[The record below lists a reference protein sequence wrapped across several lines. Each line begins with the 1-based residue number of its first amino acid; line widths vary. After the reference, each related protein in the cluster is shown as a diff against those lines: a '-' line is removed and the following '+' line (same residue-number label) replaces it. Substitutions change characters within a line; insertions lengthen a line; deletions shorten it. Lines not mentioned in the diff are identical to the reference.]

1 MPATPPYVLNLILI
15 GTEGPLIK
23 TQRSNGMKIVFLMN
37 HIIMGG
43 LEKVLC
49 EYVKAIN
56 EYDDVDV
63 VVISQRR
70 VKESFFLDFFETH
83 NITLIDNIFPQHR
96 AHFFLCK
103 RIRKIVIKRKLQK
116 LFDKCDVIID
126 FANFSWS
133 RYISSINKPKLGWC
147 HGSSLVFDL
156 MTQMHNLNMYDK
168 IVCLTNSCATTVRQ
182 KYPHLSDKIVHLYNP
197 IDCKS
202 ISVQQQKSGSP
213 DPYFCA
219 VQRLDNDKDVATIIK
234 AFNIFSENH
243 PDVKLFIVGDGPLR
257 QSLTELAS
265 VNSRIIFTGQVD
277 TPYSIISGAMALI
290 LSSTTHIGEGLP
302 TVLLEA
308 HALKTLAISS
318 DVPSGPREILM
329 DGQSG
334 VLFKPGDYQELSQ
347 ILSDVWDCKY
357 DINAIK
363 TNATASLRRFDK
375 KRITK
380 ELIEVIKT
388 IMK

>member
-1 MPATPPYVLNLILI
+1 
-15 GTEGPLIK
+15 
-23 TQRSNGMKIVFLMN
+23 MKIVFLMN
-37 HIIMGG
+37 HIVMGG
-43 LEKVLC
+43 LEKILC

-56 EYDDVDV
+56 EYDGIEVIV
-63 VVISQRR
+63 VSQHR
-70 VKESFFLDFFETH
+70 VKESFFLDFFKTY
-83 NITLIDNIFPQHR
+83 NITLIDNIFPRHR
-96 AHFFLCK
+96 AHFVLRK
-103 RIRKIVIKRKLQK
+103 LIRNVVIKRKLQK
-116 LFDKCDVIID
+116 LFDKYDIIID

-133 RYISSINKPKLGWC
+133 RYIASINKPKMGWC
-147 HGSSLVFDL
+147 HGSFLVFDK
-156 MTQMHNLNMYDK
+156 MTKMHNLDIYDK
-168 IVCLTNSCATTVRQ
+168 IVCLTNSCMTMACKQ
-182 KYPHLSDKIVHLYNP
+182 YPHLSDKIVHLYNP
-197 IDCKS
+197 IDYKS
-202 ISVQQQKSGSP
+202 ISTQQQKSESP
-213 DPYFCA
+213 DSYFCA
-219 VQRLDNDKDVATIIK
+219 VQRLDTDKDVATVIK
-234 AFNIFSENH
+234 AFNLFSENH
-243 PDVKLFIVGDGPLR
+243 PGVKLLIVGDGPLR

-277 TPYSIISGAMALI
+277 TPYSIISGATALI

-308 HALKTLAISS
+308 LALKTLAISS